1 MKLSQSIG
9 HANIVQTRSNQTW
22 FIIQILQ
29 YQYQYRPELD
39 DWPWQSVQCKLA
51 QWTELEYDANIL
63 DLTTCLNWDL
73 DFTFMV
79 EVIHLFQ
86 TEGKQ

>member
-9 HANIVQTRSNQTW
+9 HANIVQTQSNQTW

-39 DWPWQSVQCKLA
+39 DPQH
-51 QWTELEYDANIL
+51 DANIL
-63 DLTTCLNWDL
+63 DLTTCLNRDL

>member
-29 YQYQYRPELD
+29 YQYQYRPER
-39 DWPWQSVQCKLA
+39 PGR
-51 QWTELEYDANIL
+51 YG
-63 DLTTCLNWDL
+63 
-73 DFTFMV
+73 V
-79 EVIHLFQ
+79 EVDWVYITLPAPEA
-86 TEGKQ
+86 TPGATINEL